1 MAFNL
6 NKKARSINNKKP
18 HGGKVKGFGLAAGD
32 AENTGMPVT
41 PAPTRKIAPD
51 VISAPR
57 AATEGHGYGM
67 SPGNNPSVI
76 PTGTQL
82 LSPMAEVLREAQDDG
97 EDVLGKI
104 IERGV
109 HTDDGWQVRD
119 LNETSVPVH
128 PNAKRQTT
136 PSKIGDVVVGTLP
149 ATCGASAAK
158 DPTDPNA

>member
-82 LSPMAEVLREAQDDG
+82 LVQWPKCS
-97 EDVLGKI
+97 
-104 IERGV
+104 
-109 HTDDGWQVRD
+109 
-119 LNETSVPVH
+119 
-128 PNAKRQTT
+128 AKHRMTA
-136 PSKIGDVVVGTLP
+136 K
-149 ATCGASAAK
+149 TCSARSSSGASTLTTGGKYA
-158 DPTDPNA
+158 T